1 MTIIRR
7 HFGGRRAV
15 GPENLVDSVLKGRYI
30 FETFSQEPL
39 AGKKGAVYAAP
50 AGTSLQEQWVDTG
63 RYRLEY
69 SFLGDATDAFV
80 PVIGTD
86 GGWNWVLTTATLDR
100 GVEVCFGGTQAGHPR
115 NFLSSEDWFAR
126 ILLNVDDASG
136 VDLVFGFKKIA
147 VPVLTLTE
155 VSDIA
160 GLRILG
166 DSSSALAALSI
177 VTVLNNAGATD
188 YSSSALTETLTDGAT
203 IELEVRCVGRKAK
216 FLVNGVE
223 RKLAT
228 DYTFDSG
235 DVLAPVLRALQT
247 TDIAA
252 EIKTLAYEA
261 GAYPEDRAKES
272 LLSLAT
278 ATA

>member
-1 MTIIRR
+1 MTITRR

-15 GPENLVDSVLKGRYI
+15 GPEGLVNSLLKGRYI

-69 SFLGDATDAFV
+69 GYLGDATDAFV
-80 PVIGTD
+80 PIIGSE

-100 GVEVCFGGTQAGHPR
+100 GVEVNFGGTQPGHPR

-136 VDLVFGFKKIA
+136 VDLVFGFKKMAI
-147 VPVLTLTE
+147 PVLTLTE
-155 VSDIA
+155 VTDIA

-177 VTVLNNAGATD
+177 VTNLNNGGSTD
-188 YSSSALTETLTDGAT
+188 YSSSALTETLTDGST
-203 IELEVRCVGRKAK
+203 IELEVQAVGRRAK
-216 FLVNGVE
+216 FFVNGVE
-223 RKLAT
+223 RKASAT
-228 DYTFDSG
+228 YTFDDG

-261 GAYPEDRAKES
+261 GPLEDRAKES
-272 LLSLAT
+272 LLTLAT
-278 ATA
+278 ATS